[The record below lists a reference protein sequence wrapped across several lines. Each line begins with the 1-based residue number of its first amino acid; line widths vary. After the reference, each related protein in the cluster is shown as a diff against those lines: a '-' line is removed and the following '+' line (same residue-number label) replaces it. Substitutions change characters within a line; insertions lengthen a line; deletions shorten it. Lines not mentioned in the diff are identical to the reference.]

1 MSSTI
6 AKDTLVETFKNLLT
20 CDENVKKDFVIE
32 SKDRDGEKALLHVHS
47 SILTMR
53 FDLFW
58 SESFFTEKKQVRN
71 IQHYD

>member
-32 SKDRDGEKALLHVHS
+32 SKDRDGENASLHVHS

-53 FDLFW
+53 FDLF
-58 SESFFTEKKQVRN
+58 
-71 IQHYD
+71 